1 MRKKS
6 LKNKEGSAMLIA
18 IAIMAVLVML
28 GLALLLVSFSLH
40 ATVNREHDAAQ
51 CKEIVQTLSR
61 ELEQE
66 RMPMRREQPRSTLS
80 GSTSVIMCGGRKN
93 GLLMAKQ
100 NT

>member
-51 CKEIVQTLSR
+51 CKEIVQTLS
-61 ELEQE
+61 
-66 RMPMRREQPRSTLS
+66 
-80 GSTSVIMCGGRKN
+80 GNWNGR
-93 GLLMAKQ
+93 
-100 NT
+100 

>member
-61 ELEQE
+61 ELERQITIT
-66 RMPMRREQPRSTLS
+66 RVCL
-80 GSTSVIMCGGRKN
+80 
-93 GLLMAKQ
+93 
-100 NT
+100 